1 MARRKARWLAEGSD
15 SNDSVHSS
23 DDDAANGED
32 EGQARAPRARAAPSF
47 VRASKP
53 PAFVAAGHA
62 SRTDAPADA
71 PADAPVETEAESEAA
86 SESEDD
92 TLSFARRSIGAGL
105 GAKLAQARGQTS
117 NDARAEQPAPAR
129 PPPPP
134 APAPPPSVPLS
145 RVSGSGGLDPSAYLR
160 QMGWTGGGLGK
171 EGEGIVNPIEVQLR
185 PTRAGVAF
193 GGLREKTKQARAEER
208 RRTGA
213 PASSDE
219 EDDQASTQRA
229 PTISSSAWR
238 RKAKERKPTVVYRT
252 YEEIIAEAA
261 APGVGPVLDATG
273 HEVREVDSL
282 AAALAKHAVP
292 TSESAQL
299 PELRHNL
306 RLLSDGSRD
315 ALQKLAREGAAHLDR
330 ARWLDRDLHESAR
343 RAAKIDE
350 ERAVLR
356 SVLDTVMRL
365 SEAAQVAERL
375 EDLAPFVEALLAAQ
389 AQSPR
394 AAQLGL
400 DEAVAGALVPVLRR
414 VLVDWDPLE
423 APHAFTATLAP
434 WRAALQPASRAE
446 GVMTPYESVLWNV
459 WMPKIRSTLTGAW
472 DVYDPASAIALVEAW
487 RDLLP
492 PFLYD
497 NVLEQ
502 LVLPKLHRAVRHW
515 SPKERV
521 PLHVLLLPWVPV
533 GGRRMDTLLAD
544 ARQQWRSALAAWRVA
559 DGVPPE
565 LMHWKAVFPAKDWD
579 ALLLDK
585 VVPALGKALRTEFV
599 VNPADQ
605 VLATLDQVLAWRTV
619 LRESVLSRLLEVEFG
634 TPFLRTLHTWLV
646 QPTLRFD
653 EVAGWYTF
661 WRNYF
666 PPEVMRLA
674 GIASVM
680 MRALRL
686 MNRALDLGEH
696 RETLPVPDVQPTSR
710 SEARAAA
717 ATADARRPAM
727 APPPVLEDVAFRAIV
742 EDEARQRDLF
752 VLPQNKLEPTT
763 GLALLRVAQHID
775 GKRGVS
781 FYLDDD
787 VVFAA
792 TDAGEYEPT
801 SVAALLA
808 RASAS
813 T

>member
-23 DDDAANGED
+23 DDDAVTGRE
-32 EGQARAPRARAAPSF
+32 ERRGAAPSF

-53 PAFVAAGHA
+53 PAFVAAGHTSRSEA
-62 SRTDAPADA
+62 SADTSTQAP
-71 PADAPVETEAESEAA
+71 TEAQAKSDAA
-86 SESEDD
+86 SDSGDDD

-105 GAKLAQARGQTS
+105 GAKLAHARGQTGH
-117 NDARAEQPAPAR
+117 DARTEQAARPPAR
-129 PPPPP
+129 PTPPP

-145 RVSGSGGLDPSAYLR
+145 RVSGSGGFDPSAYLR
-160 QMGWTGGGLGK
+160 HMGWTGGGLGK

-219 EDDQASTQRA
+219 DEGDASTQRA

-356 SVLDTVMRL
+356 SVLDTVVRL

-394 AAQLGL
+394 TAQLGL

-472 DVYDPASAIALVEAW
+472 DVHDPASAIALVEAW

-502 LVLPKLHRAVRHW
+502 LVLPKLHCAVRHW
-515 SPKERV
+515 SPRERV

-533 GGRRMDTLLAD
+533 GGKRMDTLLAD
-544 ARQQWRSALAAWRVA
+544 ARQQWRSALTAWRVA

-565 LMHWKAVFPAKDWD
+565 LAHWKEVFPAKDWD

-585 VVPALGKALRTEFV
+585 VVPALGKALRTDFV

-605 VLATLDQVLAWRTV
+605 DLATLDQVLAWRPV

-634 TPFLRTLHTWLV
+634 AHFLRTLHTWLV

-653 EVAGWYTF
+653 EVAAWYTF
-661 WRNYF
+661 WRHYF
-666 PPEVMRLA
+666 PPDVVRLA
-674 GIASVM
+674 GVASVL

-696 RETLPVPDVQPTSR
+696 RDTLPMPDVQPTSR

-717 ATADARRPAM
+717 AAADARRPAM
-727 APPPVLEDVAFRAIV
+727 APPPVLEDVAFRTIV
-742 EDEARQRDLF
+742 EDEARKRDLF
-752 VLPQNKLEPTT
+752 VLAQNKLEPTT
-763 GLALLRVAQHID
+763 GLALLRVAKHID

-801 SVAALLA
+801 SVAALLE

-813 T
+813 M